1 MEKIKNQK
9 HQEAKSEQIVKP
21 DKSKEINVDLP
32 RLTCD
37 YLDQTLQIA

>member
-9 HQEAKSEQIVKP
+9 HQEAKSEKLNKP
-21 DKSKEINVDLP
+21 DKGSEINVDLP